1 MLVNQRVE
9 VKKNGAQPIKHPT
22 AHHWEA
28 AHAKL
33 VVMDRR
39 RPPKEKKKTLE
50 TWKLCG
56 KKSLPR
62 PSWKYHSWH
71 LFGGFYMVFTMD
83 FWKENHGSFLLP
95 DLLGFDWLKSRMK
108 SPFWGMALATIGDPG
123 LNHCTT
129 ISNRML
135 RRCTV
140 FGTIQ
145 NPQPSWRHKIS
156 KSMSKEII
164 QLRSVEWLKLHSP
177 AGSRIFGGTLSQGSG
192 DWKDQTLGLCAADLE
207 FWNGISWKDHE
218 KHCRKFLD
226 ISSFHHLH
234 FLDPW
239 KDHFII
245 CISCF
250 FS

>member
-9 VKKNGAQPIKHPT
+9 VKKNGAQPIKTYQAPHSHHIIGKPHTPSWWWWT
-22 AHHWEA
+22 AVDLQRKKNRW
-28 AHAKL
+28 
-33 VVMDRR
+33 
-39 RPPKEKKKTLE
+39 RPGDYAE
-50 TWKLCG
+50 
-56 KKSLPR
+56 KSLPR

-71 LFGGFYMVFTMD
+71 LFGGFYNGLL
-83 FWKENHGSFLLP
+83 KGKKNGSFLLP
-95 DLLGFDWLKSRMK
+95 NLLGFDWLKSRMK
-108 SPFWGMALATIGDPG
+108 SPFWGMSLATIGDPG
-123 LNHCTT
+123 LNDCTT

-177 AGSRIFGGTLSQGSG
+177 AGSRILGGTLSQGSG
-192 DWKDQTLGLCAADLE
+192 DWKDQNLGQCAANALLI
-207 FWNGISWKDHE
+207 WNGISWKDHE
-218 KHCRKFLD
+218 KHCRL
-226 ISSFHHLH
+226 
-234 FLDPW
+234 
-239 KDHFII
+239 II